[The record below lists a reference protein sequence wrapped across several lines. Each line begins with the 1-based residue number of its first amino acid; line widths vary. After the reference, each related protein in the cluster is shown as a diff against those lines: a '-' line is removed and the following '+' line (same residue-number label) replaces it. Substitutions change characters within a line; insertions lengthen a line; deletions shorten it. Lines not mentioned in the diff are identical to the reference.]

1 MIQYQRLLYIYFIVT
16 KTDNYDCKAFD
27 LMVKTGSL
35 VKDKS
40 LMSSQLGK
48 VIYNQG
54 SWRHKAQKKIDN
66 FRFFLRKKLLQT
78 LSVDSDL
85 IASEEDMNQLKEA
98 IAAMEARGSLR
109 RQQRSSNGN
118 PQTILE
124 FIMYKLD
131 FFDKDSSFFEET
143 TAHLEAFVLAH
154 LKYVF
159 FPSMRKITHVSERK
173 LLHNYFIIIVLVGP
187 RFQDSCGHK
196 AIHK

>member
-1 MIQYQRLLYIYFIVT
+1 LYIYFTDT

-27 LMVKTGSL
+27 LMVKPGGL

-40 LMSSQLGK
+40 LMSSELSK

-54 SWRHKAQKKIDN
+54 SWRTKAQKKIEN
-66 FRFFLRKKLLQT
+66 FRGVLRKKLLRI
-78 LSVDSDL
+78 LSVESDL
-85 IASEEDMNQLKEA
+85 IASEEDLNQLKEA
-98 IAAMEARGSLR
+98 IAAIDSRGSLR
-109 RQQRSSNGN
+109 QQQRSSHGN

-131 FFDKDSSFFEET
+131 FFNRDSSFFEET

-187 RFQDSCGHK
+187 RIQDSCGHK
-196 AIHK
+196 AVHQ